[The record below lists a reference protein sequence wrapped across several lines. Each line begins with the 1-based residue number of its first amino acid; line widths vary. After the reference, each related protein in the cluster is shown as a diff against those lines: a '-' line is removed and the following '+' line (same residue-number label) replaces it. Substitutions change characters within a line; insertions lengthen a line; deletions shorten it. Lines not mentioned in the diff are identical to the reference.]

1 LTADLACR
9 SYSADILGGLHE
21 LHSAGVMV
29 LDLKPSNVL
38 LDGDG
43 GQVRAVLSDFGL
55 ARLLQQRHAPG
66 ELRAPTISLSGCGAL
81 VSAIGS
87 PPSAF
92 HISLKIFS
100 KTQKKLLPLVNQRL
114 VEEGGEH
121 VWASPGLT
129 PLPLKF
135 QQALLDVCACTL
147 WSWAHCSYWQLYA
160 NALPILIKAR

>member
-100 KTQKKLLPLVNQRL
+100 KTQKK
-114 VEEGGEH
+114 
-121 VWASPGLT
+121 SLT
-129 PLPLKF
+129 RNVKITTKKF
-135 QQALLDVCACTL
+135 SFSV
-147 WSWAHCSYWQLYA
+147 SM
-160 NALPILIKAR
+160 IKPSSAPSAF